1 MTQTT
6 HGAGPMPTTN
16 KNDVNDS
23 IANHVVFFFYVT
35 VKTA

>member
-6 HGAGPMPTTN
+6 HGADPMPPAN

-23 IANHVVFFFYVT
+23 IANHVVFFFSVT

>member
-6 HGAGPMPTTN
+6 HGADPMPLTN
-16 KNDVNDS
+16 KNDVNDI
-23 IANHVVFFFYVT
+23 IANHVVFFFSVT